1 MPYVCNMTQNLNAWS
16 VLRKLFWRDVLLILG
31 VIILGR
37 ILAFI
42 IRQLTL
48 NLAERAP
55 SRFRL
60 SILRTIPL
68 VRLLIAIGAVV
79 VIVPMLVEPTF
90 RNIVTLV
97 ASVGLT
103 LAFALKDYGSSLVAG
118 WVTVLENT
126 YQPGDWIEV
135 EGAYGEVKSI
145 RARATRIVT
154 ADDTEVIIPHSRL
167 WSTPIF
173 NNTSGNRSLLC
184 ITDFYLHPDHDASAA
199 RKRLTEV
206 LETSSYRKPESP
218 VTVIVLEK
226 PWGTHYRVKG
236 YAKESREQFLFM
248 TDVTVR
254 GKEAIRSLG
263 IRFAQVPY
271 AETKH

>member
-1 MPYVCNMTQNLNAWS
+1 MF
-16 VLRKLFWRDVLLILG
+16 VLA
-31 VIILGR
+31 R
-37 ILAFI
+37 ILAFTV
-42 IRQLTL
+42 RRLVL
-48 NLAERAP
+48 DLAQKVP
-55 SRFRL
+55 PRFRL
-60 SILRTIPL
+60 SVLRAIP
-68 VRLLIAIGAVV
+68 VIQLLIGIGAIV

-97 ASVGLT
+97 ASVGLS
-103 LAFALKDYGSSLVAG
+103 LAFALKDYGGSLVAG
-118 WVTVLENT
+118 WVTVLENA

-135 EGAYGEVKSI
+135 AGAYGEVKSI

-154 ADDTEVIIPHSRL
+154 ADDTEVIIPHSYL
-167 WSTPIF
+167 WTNNIF
-173 NNTSGNRSLLC
+173 NATSGNRSLLC
-184 ITDFYLHPDHDASAA
+184 VTDFYLHPDHDASAA

-236 YAKESREQFLFM
+236 YARESCEQFLFM

>member
-1 MPYVCNMTQNLNAWS
+1 MNQTLDAWS
-16 VLRKLFWRDVLLILG
+16 VLRKLFWKDVLLIFG
-31 VIILGR
+31 VIILAR
-37 ILAFI
+37 LLAFA
-42 IRQLTL
+42 IRQLAL
-48 NLAERAP
+48 ILAEKVP
-55 SRFRL
+55 PRFRL
-60 SILRTIPL
+60 STLRTIPII
-68 VRLLIAIGAVV
+68 RLLIGIGAVV
-79 VIVPMLVEPTF
+79 VVVPMLVEPTF
-90 RNIVTLV
+90 RNILTLV

-103 LAFALKDYGSSLVAG
+103 LAFVLKDYGGSLVAG

-135 EGAYGEVKSI
+135 EGTYGEVKSI

-154 ADDTEVIIPHSRL
+154 ADDTEVVIPHSLL
-167 WSTPIF
+167 WSTRIF
-173 NNTSGNRSLLC
+173 NATSGNRSLLC
-184 ITDFYLHPDHDASAA
+184 VTDFYLHPDHDASAA

-226 PWGTHYRVKG
+226 PWGTYYRVKG
-236 YAKESREQFLFM
+236 YVKESREQFLFM

-263 IRFAQVPY
+263 IRFAQAPY
-271 AETKH
+271 AETKHGHG

>member
-1 MPYVCNMTQNLNAWS
+1 MNQPWDAWS
-16 VLRKLFWRDVLLILG
+16 VLRKLFWKDVLLVLG
-31 VIILGR
+31 VIVLAR
-37 ILAFI
+37 ILAFLA
-42 IRQLTL
+42 RFLVRH
-48 NLAERAP
+48 LAEKLPA
-55 SRFRL
+55 RFRL
-60 SILRTIPL
+60 SVLRSIPVL
-68 VRLLIAIGAVV
+68 RLLIGIGAII
-79 VIVPMLVEPTF
+79 VITPMLVEPTF

-118 WVTVLENT
+118 WVTVLENV

-135 EGAYGEVKSI
+135 AGAYGEVKSI
-145 RARATRIVT
+145 RARTTRIVT
-154 ADDTEVIIPHSRL
+154 ADDTEVIIPHSHF
-167 WSTPIF
+167 WTNSIF
-173 NNTSGNRSLLC
+173 NATSGNRSLLC
-184 ITDFYLHPDHDASAA
+184 VTDFYLHPDHDALVA
-199 RKRLTEV
+199 RKCLTEV

-226 PWGTHYRVKG
+226 AWGTHYRVKG

-263 IRFAQVPY
+263 IRFAQAPY
-271 AETKH
+271 AETK